1 MRIITGLSVT
11 FGEPSFVIAV
21 ANFIADSVLAPP
33 MIAIGCG
40 NLVISL
46 PTISYSSSVRY
57 QDQINDLDFQVN
69 LIAGI
74 VLGFEGNAPRES
86 MLMS

>member
-1 MRIITGLSVT
+1 MRIITGLSIT

-33 MIAIGCG
+33 MIAMGCG
-40 NLVISL
+40 ILVISL

-57 QDQINDLDFQVN
+57 QDQINDFDFQVN

-74 VLGFEGNAPRES
+74 VLGFDGNAPRVS